1 MATMK
6 ILHINAINDVKSTGR
21 ICKELASVHHDCG
34 HETRIAHST
43 GPVTEA
49 SYVIGNP
56 VDVKLH
62 ALHARI
68 TGRQG
73 YASKLATENLVCDIE
88 RYDPD
93 VVHLHNL
100 HANYVHLRTLFEY
113 LAARDIPT
121 VLTLHDCW
129 FFTGK
134 CTHYTTVG
142 CNKWQHGCGDCPQ
155 LRDDIPSWLFDR
167 TSEMLDDKRR
177 WMTAIP
183 RLAVIGVSDWITT
196 EARFSFLQHAAVL
209 RRIHNWVDLDV
220 FRPVDATE
228 LRARLQLADK
238 MVLLGV
244 ASTWSEAKGL
254 GAFLDLAVARPQNA
268 FILIGRLGAT
278 ELPANVIH
286 VDETNDA
293 RELAR
298 YYALADVFLNLS
310 EEESFGNVTVEAMA
324 CGTPVLVLDAT
335 ASPELVTDDTGVV
348 VATRELTDLNYGI
361 ERIFARGKRS
371 YKDACVTHA
380 RTNFALRDRAID
392 YLDVYEALR
401 HEKVRNIL

>member
-1 MATMK
+1 MMK

-21 ICKELASVHHDCG
+21 ICKELAAVHHDDG

-43 GPVTEA
+43 GPVTQA
-49 SYVIGNP
+49 SCVIGDP

-62 ALHARI
+62 ALHARV

-73 YASKLATENLVCDIE
+73 YASKRATKKFVREIE
-88 RYDPD
+88 RYAPD
-93 VVHLHNL
+93 IVHLHNL
-100 HANYVHLRTLFEY
+100 HANYVHLKTLFDY
-113 LAARDIPT
+113 LAVRDIPT

-134 CTHYTTVG
+134 CTHYTTIG
-142 CNKWQHGCGDCPQ
+142 CNKWQHGCGDCPL

-167 TSEMLDDKRR
+167 TNEMLDDKRR
-177 WMTAIP
+177 WLTNIP
-183 RLAVIGVSDWITT
+183 RLAVVGVSDWITT
-196 EARFSFLQHAAVL
+196 EARFSFLRDASIL

-220 FRPVDATE
+220 FRPVDPTE
-228 LRARLQLADK
+228 LRERLKLTDK
-238 MVLLGV
+238 RVLLGV

-254 GAFLDLAVARPQNA
+254 NAFLDLANARSHDT
-268 FILIGRLGAT
+268 FILIGRLDGIA
-278 ELPANVIH
+278 LPKNVLHIK
-286 VDETNDA
+286 ETNDA

-335 ASPELVTDDTGVV
+335 ASPELVTEETGIV
-348 VATRELTDLNYGI
+348 VATRSHVDLHYGI
-361 ERIFARGKRS
+361 ERIFARSKRS
-371 YKDACVTHA
+371 YKDACVRHA
-380 RTNFALRDRAID
+380 QTNFALRDRAAD
-392 YLDVYEALR
+392 YLDVYTALQY
-401 HEKVRNIL
+401 EKVRNIL

>member
-1 MATMK
+1 MK